1 MSTPK
6 PFFGV
11 LLVLGAAVLWGTT
24 GTIQAFLPE
33 ARDPLLVAGFRI
45 VFGAATLFVLA
56 ALAQG
61 AFAGFRQLPWGWV
74 LAAAASIAAYNLLF
88 FKGVLGAGVGVGTV
102 LAIGGAPIWVTLFTI
117 VVLRRRPDRITMF
130 GQGLSITG
138 AALLVLSGGSESSSL
153 SGIILSILA
162 GAAYAAY
169 STITSKIRDAAPSVT
184 VAAATFG
191 MAAVLVVPVFFIAPL
206 NWALAL
212 SPMALLIFLGVVV
225 TGLSYALYTKG
236 LQTVPAASAV
246 TLALAEPLT
255 AWLLATF
262 LVGEA
267 NTPAKMA
274 GAALLIAGL
283 YVVSRA
289 RPAD

>member
-33 ARDPLLVAGFRI
+33 ARDPLLVAGFRM

-102 LAIGGAPIWVTLFTI
+102 LAIGGAPIWVTLFAI

>member
-1 MSTPK
+1 
-6 PFFGV
+6 
-11 LLVLGAAVLWGTT
+11 
-24 GTIQAFLPE
+24 
-33 ARDPLLVAGFRI
+33 
-45 VFGAATLFVLA
+45 
-56 ALAQG
+56 
-61 AFAGFRQLPWGWV
+61 
-74 LAAAASIAAYNLLF
+74 
-88 FKGVLGAGVGVGTV
+88 
-102 LAIGGAPIWVTLFTI
+102 
-117 VVLRRRPDRITMF
+117 MF

>member
-33 ARDPLLVAGFRI
+33 ARDPLLVAGFRM

-102 LAIGGAPIWVTLFTI
+102 LAIGGAPIWVTLSTI

-169 STITSKIRDAAPSVT
+169 STITSKISDAAPSVT

>member
-33 ARDPLLVAGFRI
+33 ARDPLLVAGFRM

>member
-6 PFFGV
+6 SFFGV

-33 ARDPLLVAGFRI
+33 ARDPLLVAGFRM

-169 STITSKIRDAAPSVT
+169 STITSKISDAAPSVT

-206 NWALAL
+206 DWALAL

>member
-1 MSTPK
+1 MSAPNRLL
-6 PFFGV
+6 GV

-33 ARDPLLVAGFRI
+33 ARDPLLVAGFRM
-45 VFGAATLFVLA
+45 VLGAATLFALA
-56 ALAQG
+56 AFAQG
-61 AFAGFRQLPWGWV
+61 ALAGFKRLPWGWV
-74 LAAAASIAAYNLLF
+74 LAAAISIAAYNLLF

-102 LAIGGAPIWVTLFTI
+102 LAIGGAPIWVTLFNVAI
-117 VVLRRRPDRITMF
+117 LRRIPDRVTMI
-130 GQGLSITG
+130 GQALSITG

-153 SGIILSILA
+153 TGIILSILA

-169 STITSKIRDAAPSVT
+169 STITSKIRNAAPSVT
-184 VAAATFG
+184 IAAATFG
-191 MAAVLVVPVFFIAPL
+191 VAAVLVSPVFFIAPPS
-206 NWALAL
+206 WALA
-212 SPMALLIFLGVVV
+212 PAPIALLVFLGVVV

>member
-33 ARDPLLVAGFRI
+33 ARDPLLVAGFRM

-138 AALLVLSGGSESSSL
+138 AALLMLSGGSESSSL

>member
-33 ARDPLLVAGFRI
+33 ARDPLLVAGFRM

-61 AFAGFRQLPWGWV
+61 AFAGYRQLPWGWV

>member
-1 MSTPK
+1 MSASNRLL
-6 PFFGV
+6 GV

-24 GTIQAFLPE
+24 GTIQAFLPD
-33 ARDPLLVAGFRI
+33 ARDPLVVAAFRL
-45 VFGAATLFVLA
+45 VFGAVTLLMLA

-61 AFAGFRQLPWGWV
+61 AFAGFRRLPWGWV
-74 LAAAASIAAYNLLF
+74 LAAAVSIAAYNLLF

-102 LAIGGAPIWVTLFTI
+102 LAIGGAPIWVTLFTVI
-117 VVLRRRPDRITMF
+117 ILRRRPDRITMF

-138 AALLVLSGGSESSSL
+138 AALLVLSGGSETSSL
-153 SGIILSILA
+153 TGIILSILA

-169 STITSKIRDAAPSVT
+169 STITSKISDSAPSVT
-184 VAAATFG
+184 VAAATFCI
-191 MAAVLVVPVFFIAPL
+191 AAVLVAPVFFVAPIG
-206 NWALAL
+206 WALAP
-212 SPMALLIFLGVVV
+212 SPLALLIFLGVVV

-283 YVVSRA
+283 YAVSRA
-289 RPAD
+289 RPAG

>member
-33 ARDPLLVAGFRI
+33 ARDPLLVAGFRM

-102 LAIGGAPIWVTLFTI
+102 LAIGGAPIWVTLFAI

-169 STITSKIRDAAPSVT
+169 STITSKISDAAPSVT

>member
-33 ARDPLLVAGFRI
+33 ARDPLLVAGFRM

-130 GQGLSITG
+130 GQALSITG

-236 LQTVPAASAV
+236 LQTVPRRIRRDTSAC
-246 TLALAEPLT
+246 
-255 AWLLATF
+255 
-262 LVGEA
+262 
-267 NTPAKMA
+267 
-274 GAALLIAGL
+274 
-283 YVVSRA
+283 
-289 RPAD
+289 

>member
-33 ARDPLLVAGFRI
+33 ARDPLLVAGFRM

-130 GQGLSITG
+130 GQALSITG

-169 STITSKIRDAAPSVT
+169 STITSKISDAAPSVT

-206 NWALAL
+206 DWALAL

>member
-1 MSTPK
+1 MSMPK
-6 PFFGV
+6 PLFGV
-11 LLVLGAAVLWGTT
+11 LLVLGAAVVWGTT

-33 ARDPLLVAGFRI
+33 ARDPLLVAGFRM

-102 LAIGGAPIWVTLFTI
+102 LAIGGAPIWVTLFTV
-117 VVLRRRPDRITMF
+117 VVLRRRPDGITMV

-169 STITSKIRDAAPSVT
+169 STITSKISDAAPSVT

-191 MAAVLVVPVFFIAPL
+191 VAAILVAPVFFIAPL
-206 NWALAL
+206 DWALAP

-267 NTPAKMA
+267 NTPTKMA

-289 RPAD
+289 KPAD

>member
-33 ARDPLLVAGFRI
+33 ARDPLLVAGFRM

-169 STITSKIRDAAPSVT
+169 STITSKISDAAPSVT

-206 NWALAL
+206 DWALAL

>member
-33 ARDPLLVAGFRI
+33 ARDPLLVAGFRM

-102 LAIGGAPIWVTLFTI
+102 LAIGGAPIWVTLSTI

>member
-33 ARDPLLVAGFRI
+33 ARDPLLVAGFRM

-130 GQGLSITG
+130 GQALSITG

>member
-1 MSTPK
+1 
-6 PFFGV
+6 
-11 LLVLGAAVLWGTT
+11 
-24 GTIQAFLPE
+24 
-33 ARDPLLVAGFRI
+33 
-45 VFGAATLFVLA
+45 
-56 ALAQG
+56 
-61 AFAGFRQLPWGWV
+61 V

-102 LAIGGAPIWVTLFTI
+102 LAIGGAPIWVTLSTI

>member
-33 ARDPLLVAGFRI
+33 ARDPLLVAGFRM

-169 STITSKIRDAAPSVT
+169 STITSKISDAAPSVT

>member
-1 MSTPK
+1 MNAP
-6 PFFGV
+6 PRLLGV
-11 LLVLGAAVLWGTT
+11 MLVLGAAVLWGTT
-24 GTIQAFLPE
+24 GTIQAFLPD
-33 ARDPLLVAGFRI
+33 ARDPLLVAGFRM

-56 ALAQG
+56 AFAQG
-61 AFAGFRQLPWGWV
+61 AFAGFKRLPWGWV

-102 LAIGGAPIWVTLFTI
+102 LAIGGAPIWVTLYTV
-117 VVLRRRPDRITMF
+117 VVLRRRPDRITMM
-130 GQGLSITG
+130 GQALSITG
-138 AALLVLSGGSESSSL
+138 AALLVLSGGSENSSL

-162 GAAYAAY
+162 GAAYASY
-169 STITSKIRDAAPSVT
+169 STITSKISDAAPSVT
-184 VAAATFG
+184 IAAATFG
-191 MAAVLVVPVFFIAPL
+191 VAAVLVTPVFFIAPL
-206 NWALAL
+206 DWALAP
-212 SPMALLIFLGVVV
+212 SPLALLIFLGVVA

-274 GAALLIAGL
+274 GAALLIAGFF
-283 YVVSRA
+283 VVSRTK
-289 RPAD
+289 PAV

>member
-6 PFFGV
+6 SFFGV

-33 ARDPLLVAGFRI
+33 ARDPLLVAGFRM

>member
-33 ARDPLLVAGFRI
+33 ARDPLLVAGFRM

-102 LAIGGAPIWVTLFTI
+102 LAIGGAPIWVTLSTI

-283 YVVSRA
+283 YVVSQA

>member
-1 MSTPK
+1 MSARTSLA
-6 PFFGV
+6 GV

-33 ARDPLLVAGFRI
+33 ARDPLVVAGFRM
-45 VFGAATLFVLA
+45 VFGAATLLVLA

-61 AFAGFRQLPWGWV
+61 AFAGVRQLPWGWV
-74 LAAAASIAAYNLLF
+74 MAAAASIAAYNLLF

-102 LAIGGAPIWVTLFTI
+102 LAIGGAPIWVTLFTVI
-117 VVLRRRPDRITMF
+117 ILRRRPDRITMF

-138 AALLVLSGGSESSSL
+138 AALLVLSGGSETSSL
-153 SGIILSILA
+153 PGIILSILA

-169 STITSKIRDAAPSVT
+169 STITSKISDAAPSVT

-191 MAAVLVVPVFFIAPL
+191 IAAALVSPVFFFAPL
-206 NWALAL
+206 DWALAP

-289 RPAD
+289 RPAT

>member
-1 MSTPK
+1 MSTPNRLI
-6 PFFGV
+6 GI

-24 GTIQAFLPE
+24 GTIQAFLPDT
-33 ARDPLLVAGFRI
+33 RDPLLVAGFRM

-61 AFAGFRQLPWGWV
+61 AFAGFRRLPWRWV

-102 LAIGGAPIWVTLFTI
+102 LAIGGAPIWVTLFNVI
-117 VVLRRRPDRITMF
+117 VLRRMPDRITMS
-130 GQGLSITG
+130 GQALSITG

-153 SGIILSILA
+153 TGIILSILA
-162 GAAYAAY
+162 GAAYASY
-169 STITSKIRDAAPSVT
+169 STITSKISDAAPSVT
-184 VAAATFG
+184 IAAATFG
-191 MAAVLVVPVFFIAPL
+191 VAAILVAPVFFIAPL
-206 NWALAL
+206 DWALAP
-212 SPMALLIFLGVVV
+212 SPLALLVFLGVVV

-267 NTPAKMA
+267 NTPARMA

>member
-33 ARDPLLVAGFRI
+33 ARDPLLVAGFRM

-236 LQTVPAASAV
+236 LQTVPVASAV

>member
-1 MSTPK
+1 MA
-6 PFFGV
+6 G
-11 LLVLGAAVLWGTT
+11 
-24 GTIQAFLPE
+24 QA
-33 ARDPLLVAGFRI
+33 
-45 VFGAATLFVLA
+45 
-56 ALAQG
+56 
-61 AFAGFRQLPWGWV
+61 
-74 LAAAASIAAYNLLF
+74 
-88 FKGVLGAGVGVGTV
+88 
-102 LAIGGAPIWVTLFTI
+102 
-117 VVLRRRPDRITMF
+117 
-130 GQGLSITG
+130 LSITG

-153 SGIILSILA
+153 TGIILSILA

-169 STITSKIRDAAPSVT
+169 STITSKISDAAPSVT
-184 VAAATFG
+184 VAAATFSV
-191 MAAVLVVPVFFIAPL
+191 AAVLVAPVFFLAPL
-206 NWALAL
+206 DWALAP

-283 YVVSRA
+283 YIVSRA
-289 RPAD
+289 RPTH

>member
-33 ARDPLLVAGFRI
+33 ARDPLLVAGFRM

-283 YVVSRA
+283 YVVSQA